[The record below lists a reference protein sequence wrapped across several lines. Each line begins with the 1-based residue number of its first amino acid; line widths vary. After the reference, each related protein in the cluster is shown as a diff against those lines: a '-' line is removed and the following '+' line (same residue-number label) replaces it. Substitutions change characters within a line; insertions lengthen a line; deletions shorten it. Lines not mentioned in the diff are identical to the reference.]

1 MDPLAG
7 GIYQQG
13 YQCGMLW
20 GSAMALGTEAYRRRD
35 DQGEA
40 IALAI
45 NATKHIAESF
55 LTKSVSTEC
64 EEITD
69 TDMTNKWSLAKYML
83 TGKMFGCFNLAA
95 KWEPDAIAAA
105 HEGLDIELPLNAK
118 ETKSCASEVI
128 KKMGGTAEETVMVA
142 GFAGGIGLR
151 GSGCGAL
158 GAAMWKITLDLV
170 RTGEWKY
177 TLNSP
182 TFDELI
188 EKFYKASD
196 YKMECSEICGK
207 TFNSVGEHTEY
218 INSGG
223 CNNLIN
229 ALAQS

>member
-1 MDPLAG
+1 
-7 GIYQQG
+7 
-13 YQCGMLW
+13 MLW

-45 NATKHIAESF
+45 NATKHIVESF

-64 EEITD
+64 EEITE

-95 KWEPDAIAAA
+95 KWAPDAITAAY
-105 HEGLDIELPLNAK
+105 EGLDIELPLNAQ

-128 KKMGGTAEETVMVA
+128 KKMGGTDEETVMVA

-158 GAAMWKITLDLV
+158 GAAMWKITLELV
-170 RTGEWKY
+170 KKGDYKY
-177 TLNSP
+177 TTSNS
-182 TFDELI
+182 TFDKIL
-188 EKFYKASD
+188 EKFYEVSD

-207 TFNSVGEHTEY
+207 TFNSVEEHTEY

-223 CNNLIN
+223 CSKLIDV
-229 ALAQS
+229 LAQS